1 VQVLILPL
9 AQTLLAHQINMT
21 RKEFNAKVIALF
33 EKHTETLRQIVEK
46 AKSIKTGDSVSWG
59 SSGGSA
65 RGKVT
70 KIITNGS
77 EQVPN
82 SSFKI
87 TGTPE
92 DPGALIRV
100 YRPDADG
107 KYVATDTIV
116 GHKVS
121 TLTKIAAL

>member
-1 VQVLILPL
+1 MTTADFNSRVIK
-9 AQTLLAHQINMT
+9 LLDTYVDNIQ
-21 RKEFNAKVIALF
+21 
-33 EKHTETLRQIVEK
+33 QQVEK
-46 AKSIKTGDSVSWG
+46 AKQVKTGDSVSWG
-59 SSGGSA
+59 SSGGTA

-77 EQVPN
+77 EQVPG

-107 KYVATDTIV
+107 KYEATDTIV

-121 TLTKIAAL
+121 TLTKIPAL

>member
-1 VQVLILPL
+1 MNQAELSNKILN
-9 AQTLLAHQINMT
+9 LL
-21 RKEFNAKVIALF
+21 
-33 EKHTETLRQIVEK
+33 EKYTEKLEQIVEK

-70 KIITNGS
+70 KIITSGS
-77 EQVPN
+77 EQVPD

-107 KYVATDTIV
+107 KYKPTDTIV

-121 TLTKIAAL
+121 SLTKITAL

>member
-1 VQVLILPL
+1 MNR
-9 AQTLLAHQINMT
+9 A
-21 RKEFNAKVIALF
+21 EFNAKVLALF
-33 EKHTETLRQIVEK
+33 EKYAKKFEEIVEK
-46 AKSIKTGDSVSWG
+46 AKQIKTGDSVSWG

-100 YRPDADG
+100 YRPNADG

-121 TLTKIAAL
+121 TLTKIATL